1 MKNFVVGDLNNS
13 RDKVF
18 GLLDI
23 LNIVFATSACIKK
36 NDKLGVNS

>member
-18 GLLDI
+18 DLVDI
-23 LNIVFATSACIKK
+23 LNIVFATSAFIKK
-36 NDKLGVNS
+36 NEN